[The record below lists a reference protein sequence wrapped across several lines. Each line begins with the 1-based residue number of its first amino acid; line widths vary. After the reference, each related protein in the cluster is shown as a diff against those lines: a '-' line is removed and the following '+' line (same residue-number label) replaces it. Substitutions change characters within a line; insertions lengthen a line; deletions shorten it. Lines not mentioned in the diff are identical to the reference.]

1 MRALASPIRL
11 RILRLTL
18 DQSRTNK
25 EIAELL
31 RMSPASTLHHVRTL
45 AAAGF
50 LAAEPERKGARGSRE
65 VPYRATRLSWQIDTS
80 GADPSGLVKRASLK
94 AFLEELAE
102 VPATE
107 RFSTARLGLLLSPA
121 RKAELQDRLSAL
133 FDEFE
138 KLPREPDGEAFA
150 IFMAIYPRTPAS

>member
-25 EIAELL
+25 EIAALL
-31 RMSPASTLHHVRTL
+31 QVTPATALHHVRTL
-45 AAAGF
+45 VDAGF
-50 LAAEPERKGARGSRE
+50 LMAEPVRRGTRGSRE
-65 VPYRATRLSWQIDTS
+65 RPYRATRLSWQIDTS
-80 GADPSGLVKRASLK
+80 DADPSGLVKRASLQ
-94 AFLEELAE
+94 AFLEELDE
-102 VPATE
+102 LPATE

-121 RKAELQDRLSAL
+121 RKKELEDRLSAL

-150 IFMAIYPRTPAS
+150 LFVAIYPRTPAS